1 VVLGEACRA
10 PCRSR
15 PRAIERRVTLSR
27 DRRIITRKRNK
38 LTIVAVAGALS
49 VATAATA
56 AAAVWPSGAPVG
68 KAGTAFATLSQPGH
82 RPADGPA
89 SPPAA
94 HRAVAH
100 SQAAAG
106 HQAVL
111 AAQAQ
116 QQAAMHRAVVT
127 QPASHQAAN
136 RQGAKPQPAA
146 TATTG
151 PSQAAARQSQQAVQP
166 ASQPTTQQAAVASP
180 TPTHSATPTASHTPA
195 PSATPTATP
204 SPAPSGSPQ
213 SIAQSMLKSFGWSSS
228 QFSCLK
234 PLWQHESSW
243 SVSASNSST
252 GAYGIPQAAP
262 GSKMASAGPDW
273 KTNASTQIKWGLGY
287 IKDTY
292 GSPCAAWSH
301 EQADGWY

>member
-1 VVLGEACRA
+1 MVLGEACRA

-82 RPADGPA
+82 RPADRQAP
-89 SPPAA
+89 PPAA
-94 HRAVAH
+94 KQAMAH
-100 SQAAAG
+100 SQAVAG

-116 QQAAMHRAVVT
+116 QQPAVHRAVVT
-127 QPASHQAAN
+127 QSASHQAAN
-136 RQGAKPQPAA
+136 HQAAKSQSAA

-166 ASQPTTQQAAVASP
+166 DTQPTVQQAAVASP
-180 TPTHSATPTASHTPA
+180 TQTATPTASHTPA
-195 PSATPTATP
+195 PSATPST
-204 SPAPSGSPQ
+204 APSGSPQ

>member
-1 VVLGEACRA
+1 MVLGEACRA

-38 LTIVAVAGALS
+38 LTIVAVAGALG

-56 AAAVWPSGAPVG
+56 AAAIWPSGAPAG

-82 RPADGPA
+82 RPADRQA

-94 HRAVAH
+94 NQAVAH
-100 SQAAAG
+100 SQAVAG

-116 QQAAMHRAVVT
+116 QQPAVHRAVVT
-127 QPASHQAAN
+127 QPASHQPGN
-136 RQGAKPQPAA
+136 PQPA
-146 TATTG
+146 ATTG

-166 ASQPTTQQAAVASP
+166 DAQPAAQQAAVASP
-180 TPTHSATPTASHTPA
+180 TQTATPTASHTPA
-195 PSATPTATP
+195 PSATP

-301 EQADGWY
+301 AQADGWY

>member
-10 PCRSR
+10 PGRSR

-38 LTIVAVAGALS
+38 LTIVAAAGALS
-49 VATAATA
+49 VATVATA

-82 RPADGPA
+82 RPADRQP

-94 HRAVAH
+94 NRAVSH
-100 SQAAAG
+100 SRSVAG

-111 AAQAQ
+111 TAEAQ
-116 QQAAMHRAVVT
+116 QEAAMHRAVVT
-127 QPASHQAAN
+127 QPASHQSAIH
-136 RQGAKPQPAA
+136 QVAKPQPAA

-151 PSQAAARQSQQAVQP
+151 ASPAAARQSQQAVQP
-166 ASQPTTQQAAVASP
+166 ATQPTAQQAAVASP
-180 TPTHSATPTASHTPA
+180 TPTS
-195 PSATPTATP
+195 TPTATP

-213 SIAQSMLKSFGWSSS
+213 AIAQSMLKSFGWSPS
-228 QFSCLK
+228 QFSCLQ